1 MKFEFMTWVRCVTRS
16 SQYLT
21 SVLRLTLESTTEGRS
36 SREVVVMPF
45 TGVDDH
51 ILQVRPFPSLHAPH
65 RIAHSSSR
73 GCEKSLKQVALK
85 EFRSCVSLVYLSEVN
100 LAGVQP

>member
-1 MKFEFMTWVRCVTRS
+1 MCHPFESIFDFGSAPNAR
-16 SQYLT
+16 
-21 SVLRLTLESTTEGRS
+21 VLRQKVEVRG
-36 SREVVVMPF
+36 EVVVMPF
-45 TGVDDH
+45 H
-51 ILQVRPFPSLHAPH
+51 EASMIIFC
-65 RIAHSSSR
+65 SSSR